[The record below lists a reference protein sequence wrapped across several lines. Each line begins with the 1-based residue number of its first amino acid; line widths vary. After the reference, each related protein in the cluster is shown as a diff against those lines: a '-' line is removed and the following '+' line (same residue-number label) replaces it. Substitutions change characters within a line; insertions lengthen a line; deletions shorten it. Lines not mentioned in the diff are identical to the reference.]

1 MTIQQWLRNTA
12 RRFQREEN
20 GAALIEFAI
29 VSMLLVVLVVGG
41 MDMGRFIFLRN
52 NLISA
57 ARDGARY
64 GAVTEL
70 KSADLTNVRSTV
82 RGLIV
87 DDSASQATV
96 LVDTVTSNGTKLVR
110 VRVVNYPFKRASLF
124 PFIKQRIDTVRAV
137 FRWEFQ

>member
-1 MTIQQWLRNTA
+1 MSRAQAIRLLQRLR
-12 RRFQREEN
+12 RDDQ

-29 VSMLLVVLVVGG
+29 VAMVLVVLVVGM

-57 ARDGARY
+57 ARDGARA

-70 KSADLTNVRSTV
+70 KSADITNIRTTV
-82 RGLIV
+82 RNAIV
-87 DDSASQATV
+87 DDSAQVATV
-96 LVDTVTSNGTKLVR
+96 LIDTLTSGGAKFVR
-110 VRVVNYPFKRASLF
+110 VRVVNYPFKRASLL